1 MITLDDAQGIS
12 LLEELEAANISS
24 ASVDALRAQVDALGT
39 LTYEMPIEFLSPPE
53 IAGQTG
59 VMIVS
64 RITHAVTGLKLDNN
78 GPAPEPCSYRAL

>member
-1 MITLDDAQGIS
+1 MITLDDAQAIS
-12 LLEELEAANISS
+12 LVQELEAANISS
-24 ASVDALRAQVDALGT
+24 ASVDALRAQVDALGA

-64 RITHAVTGLKLDNN
+64 RITHAVTGLLLDNN
-78 GPAPEPCSYRAL
+78 GPAPEPCSYRAI